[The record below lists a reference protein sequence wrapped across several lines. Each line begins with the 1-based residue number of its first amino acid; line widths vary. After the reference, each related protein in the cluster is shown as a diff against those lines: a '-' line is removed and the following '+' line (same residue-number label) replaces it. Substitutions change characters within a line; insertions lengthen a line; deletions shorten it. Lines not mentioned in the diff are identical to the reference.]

1 MKYLKYIALIFIGNV
16 LISCSDFLEP
26 VPSSSITTDNYYTTA
41 EELETG
47 LIGAYAA
54 IKGINS
60 NDKDENHGVQWE
72 FYVTEMRSD
81 NTSTKSPD
89 SEDASDAGQLESLD
103 VLPTNNFVGNY
114 YTSYFQ
120 VIYRANVILAN
131 LDVVDDATRKTAI
144 EAEAKFLRAYAYFN
158 LVRLFGD
165 LPLIDRVITPS
176 ETEIQFTRVSTSII
190 YDLIISDLTAA
201 IDGGLSTTYKT
212 RATKA
217 AAQGLLAK
225 VYLSADTP
233 NYTKAQL
240 LCEEIINSAKFS
252 LQSSFYNVFYN
263 ERNSEIIFAIGYN
276 SGIQDNSQIF
286 SAEWMNAVGNTSGVN
301 YATTDAVAA
310 LDANGGNR
318 TIVSYRED
326 PLDTVWRH
334 DKISSW

>member
-1 MKYLKYIALIFIGNV
+1 MKYLKYIALILIGNV

-89 SEDASDAGQLESLD
+89 SEDASDAGQFESLN

-131 LDVVDDATRKTAI
+131 LDVVDDATR
-144 EAEAKFLRAYAYFN
+144 N
-158 LVRLFGD
+158 
-165 LPLIDRVITPS
+165 
-176 ETEIQFTRVSTSII
+176 
-190 YDLIISDLTAA
+190 
-201 IDGGLSTTYKT
+201 
-212 RATKA
+212 
-217 AAQGLLAK
+217 
-225 VYLSADTP
+225 
-233 NYTKAQL
+233 
-240 LCEEIINSAKFS
+240 NS
-252 LQSSFYNVFYN
+252 Y
-263 ERNSEIIFAIGYN
+263 
-276 SGIQDNSQIF
+276 
-286 SAEWMNAVGNTSGVN
+286 
-301 YATTDAVAA
+301 
-310 LDANGGNR
+310 
-318 TIVSYRED
+318 
-326 PLDTVWRH
+326 
-334 DKISSW
+334 

>member
-1 MKYLKYIALIFIGNV
+1 MMQ
-16 LISCSDFLEP
+16 
-26 VPSSSITTDNYYTTA
+26 
-41 EELETG
+41 LET
-47 LIGAYAA
+47 
-54 IKGINS
+54 
-60 NDKDENHGVQWE
+60 
-72 FYVTEMRSD
+72 
-81 NTSTKSPD
+81 
-89 SEDASDAGQLESLD
+89 
-103 VLPTNNFVGNY
+103 
-114 YTSYFQ
+114 
-120 VIYRANVILAN
+120 
-131 LDVVDDATRKTAI
+131 TAI

-176 ETEIQFTRVSTSII
+176 ETEIQFTRVNTSII
-190 YDLIISDLTAA
+190 YDLIISDLTTA

-225 VYLSADTP
+225 VYLTVDTP

-240 LCEEIINSAKFS
+240 LCEEIIKSAKFS
-252 LQSSFYNVFYN
+252 LQSNFYNVFYSMR
-263 ERNSEIIFAIGYN
+263 EIHEIIFAIGYN

-326 PLDTVWRH
+326 PLTLFGGTIRYQVG
-334 DKISSW
+334 